1 MFRHFRNTRM
11 IFDLFLTGNSHPTEK
26 QTILTFLTT
35 VWHLIP
41 PNGPLGLVP

>member
-11 IFDLFLTGNSHPTEK
+11 IFDLFLTGNSQPTEK

-35 VWHLIP
+35 VWHLILL
-41 PNGPLGLVP
+41 GPLGLVP